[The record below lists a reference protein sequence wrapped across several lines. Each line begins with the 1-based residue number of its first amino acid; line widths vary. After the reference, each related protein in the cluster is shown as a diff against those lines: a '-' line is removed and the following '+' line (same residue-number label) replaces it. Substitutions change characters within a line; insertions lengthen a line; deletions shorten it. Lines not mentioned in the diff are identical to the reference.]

1 MNKDIRNTNDK
12 NQYHGYQEI
21 YNWTNVIFLRANYK
35 NNRIIGYFEYH
46 MFEQTTFYIR

>member
-1 MNKDIRNTNDK
+1 MNKDIINKNDK
-12 NQYHGYQEI
+12 GQYHGYQQEYWGNI
-21 YNWTNVIFLRANYK
+21 ITYRGYYK